1 MYTAMEVDTETI
13 ADTESVE
20 RNCYCRGTLKR
31 CGNISTGEEKRLCT
45 NTIKRKHMVNRITKT
60 LSIVAIICVLF
71 MLTGCRKTLVDTTK
85 NNRFAYICPDPEAK
99 NYSDVAEGIRAG
111 LSDNDTLDV
120 LGSYGD
126 FSIEKAIAHRCVQE
140 GYDGVFLT
148 VFNDEAYASC
158 AEGSIPAIMVKEKP
172 MIIFDDYMR
181 YRVLTTEESLVN
193 QSLEYLLQKL
203 PEEGSVLVYCTDDQ
217 SIYMERFKACRKV
230 MNRHT
235 ETEFFFF
242 SDFTTVSNAVLK
254 ENADQLRDRVCR
266 EAYEKI
272 KKLLNEN
279 SDIRGIWAMDEIE
292 AIGAARAV
300 AEVGKEKD
308 VLIVTVGWSEE
319 LQILIDEGS
328 VICTATDQN
337 YEMGLKAAS
346 MLYHE
351 YGLLRKRFIGE
362 TIVMEPQLII
372 SNRER

>member
-1 MYTAMEVDTETI
+1 
-13 ADTESVE
+13 
-20 RNCYCRGTLKR
+20 
-31 CGNISTGEEKRLCT
+31 
-45 NTIKRKHMVNRITKT
+45 MVNRITKT

-71 MLTGCRKTLVDTTK
+71 MLTGCRKTLVDTAK

-111 LSDNDTLDV
+111 LSDSDTLEV

-126 FSIEKAIAHRCVQE
+126 FNIEEAMAHRCVRD

-148 VFNDEAYASC
+148 VSNDLAYASC
-158 AEGSIPAIMVKEKP
+158 ADGIIPAIMVIEEP
-172 MIIFDDYMR
+172 MIIVDDYMR
-181 YRVLTTEESLVN
+181 YRVLTSEEGLVA
-193 QSLEYLLQKL
+193 QSLEYLIQQL
-203 PEEGSVLVYCTDDQ
+203 PEDGSILVYCTDDQ
-217 SIYMERFKACRKV
+217 SVYMERFKECKKAMKK
-230 MNRHT
+230 HA
-235 ETEFFFF
+235 ETEFIFF
-242 SDFTTVSNAVLK
+242 SDFTTVSNAVLR
-254 ENADQLRDRVCR
+254 EDADQLRERVCR

-346 MLYHE
+346 MMYHE

-372 SNRER
+372 SNRACK